1 LRSSGPPR
9 VSEKLGHVKQV
20 RAQLLDFVAE
30 LMNRRVDAVIR
41 HAIDVAQRQPCVI
54 REAARALGLGSD
66 LEQLELVFGHSET
79 DHAFSAPVTH

>member
-1 LRSSGPPR
+1 MRSSGPPR

-30 LMNRRVDAVIR
+30 LMNRRLDAVIR
-41 HAIDVAQRQPCVI
+41 GAICMAQRQPCVI
-54 REAARALGLGSD
+54 GDAARALGLGSD

-79 DHAFSAPVTH
+79 DHAFSAAVAH